1 MIVMKTLKK
10 IMRMPTTVVMTI
22 TQDKLFLCL
31 WFWLAG
37 VSVVTG
43 ASLIYR
49 SHI

>member
-1 MIVMKTLKK
+1 
-10 IMRMPTTVVMTI
+10 MPTMMMVVYMTI

-37 VSVVTG
+37 VSIVTG

-49 SHI
+49 SLKYEKVSR